1 MTPELAQQLKT
12 IAYQLIAV
20 ATGEVPAELPLDHPP
35 GTIKVL
41 PTGVLGQGKARYYPP
56 ALASVPPSGVPE
68 LFWAYCLR
76 MSEVK
81 APDGQ
86 PYLPAIYRQQIGQW
100 FLGGGPPPAM
110 MGLYPLHLDMWLHP
124 EDYMSAEEIEAKKLS
139 DSQWAEQYRAKYGV

>member
-20 ATGEVPAELPLDHPP
+20 ATGETPAELPLDHPP

-41 PTGVLGQGKARYYPP
+41 PTGVLGVGKARYYPP

-76 MSEVK
+76 MSETK

-100 FLGGGPPPAM
+100 FLGGGPGPERQD
-110 MGLYPLHLDMWLHP
+110 LYPAHLDRWLHP
-124 EDYMSAEEIEAKKLS
+124 EDWFTQAEIDLRRAS
-139 DSQWAEQYRAKYGV
+139 DAQWAETFRNMGG

>member
-1 MTPELAQQLKT
+1 MTPELAQQLKS

-100 FLGGGPPPAM
+100 FLGGGPGPERQD
-110 MGLYPLHLDMWLHP
+110 LYPAHLDRWLHP
-124 EDYMSAEEIEAKKLS
+124 EDWFTQAEIDLRRAS
-139 DSQWAEQYRAKYGV
+139 DAQWAEIFAKMGG